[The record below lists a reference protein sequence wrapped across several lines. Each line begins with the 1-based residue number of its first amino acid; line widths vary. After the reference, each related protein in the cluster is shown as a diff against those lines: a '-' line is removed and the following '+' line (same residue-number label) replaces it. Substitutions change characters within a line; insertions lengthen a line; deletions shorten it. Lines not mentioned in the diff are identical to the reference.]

1 MISIQRNLFYLN
13 EKLATLIHSGGTI
26 DYEEYFNRRILG
38 YAKSFSPAGVWSF
51 TQKSNYGNGDNS
63 GRPLLYLCGIS
74 GTGTITE
81 DACLANNAV
90 TQAGGNALSF
100 NETLGGKQMAYGQYR
115 EIGFNYASA
124 AGYPTPIKLP
134 PIFPENDPNIN
145 PDEGTTDLYLIK
157 KLPSGTYER
166 TYFRHVYVQDPS
178 IEANYLVC
186 NPASSLDGCLGK
198 IQMARLTSCDSL
210 PIAGGDGILDA
221 WAPHADF

>member
-38 YAKSFSPAGVWSF
+38 YNKSFSPERVWSF
-51 TQKSNYGNGDNS
+51 TKKSTYGNGDNS

-74 GTGTITE
+74 GAGTITE
-81 DACLANNAV
+81 DACLGNNAV
-90 TQAGGNALSF
+90 AQAGGMALSF
-100 NETLGGKQMAYGQYR
+100 NKKLEGKQMAYGQYR

-145 PDEGTTDLYLIK
+145 PDEGTSDLYLIK

-166 TYFRHVYVQDPS
+166 TYFRHIYVQDPA
-178 IEANYLVC
+178 IEASRIAC
-186 NPASSLDGCLGK
+186 NPATSLNGCLGK
-198 IQMARLTSCDSL
+198 IQMARLISCDSL

-221 WAPHADF
+221 WAAHTDF